1 MRTKEVKTR
10 NKGITLI
17 ALVVTIIVLLI
28 LAGVSIATLTGDN
41 GILTQANKAKENT
54 EQAEED
60 ELRRLTV
67 LEAATNL
74 ENTIYTDKN
83 NVTITIPAGFAVSQ
97 VEGENTIED
106 GLVII
111 DKNENE
117 FVWVPVKVT
126 EKDTVDNIY
135 NFQRTITYN
144 GTITEVGLEYSEPYI
159 TEEEKKEYK
168 AMYESVY
175 KNKGFFIGRYETGAK
190 LERVDELD
198 TNNQGEQ
205 NEIFVQ
211 KGLNVYNYVPWGN
224 NMIST
229 EPYEGIIGA
238 VELSRNFAKKNN
250 YISVESTLCYG
261 VQWDAI
267 LQYIG
272 NDEATVGVETKEKL
286 NLTGVSNDIK
296 HNIYDLSGNVR
307 EWTMEARYDYGRVG
321 RGGTISYSNPPS
333 KRNANEPNYR
343 DKNIGFRIALYIK

>member
-1 MRTKEVKTR
+1 
-10 NKGITLI
+10 
-17 ALVVTIIVLLI
+17 
-28 LAGVSIATLTGDN
+28 
-41 GILTQANKAKENT
+41 
-54 EQAEED
+54 
-60 ELRRLTV
+60 
-67 LEAATNL
+67 
-74 ENTIYTDKN
+74 
-83 NVTITIPAGFAVSQ
+83 
-97 VEGENTIED
+97 
-106 GLVII
+106 
-111 DKNENE
+111 
-117 FVWVPVKVT
+117 
-126 EKDTVDNIY
+126 
-135 NFQRTITYN
+135 
-144 GTITEVGLEYSEPYI
+144 
-159 TEEEKKEYK
+159 
-168 AMYESVY
+168 MYESVY